1 MLRSF
6 VTSFKLENSYK
17 VNSFIYSLK
26 QIPVIKRIIPSR
38 FYGNPDFKII
48 GIIISFIRQI
58 ISTFLWKI
66 LYVYLMIF
74 IPVTE
79 FGNTNSFIHIFVF
92 LTIIGSFINT
102 NMFNPT
108 KDKYYALV
116 LMKMD
121 PGKYAVSNYIFYL
134 LKVFIGF
141 IPVVILLGLASKV
154 DLYLLLILPIVISFI
169 KAIGCALQ
177 LYVSKKKKTTFNE
190 NFPTPILWGSVVVL
204 LVVTYVLPYIGIVIN
219 SYIFLVI
226 ALLSVIFGLFS
237 IRYIIKYDNYFRIY
251 KTLLKPNVIIFD
263 PKDINKKN
271 NHDIYSKKIDK
282 SVKADN
288 SKMGYDY
295 FNDIFVKRHRSILTK
310 SSKRV
315 FLILLGILICLI
327 ASVFLIDN
335 ASKELNKLPL
345 LFLPYFLFIMY
356 ILNRGT
362 VVSQA
367 MFMNCDHSML
377 AYRFYRQ
384 SETVLELFKRRLK
397 VLIKINIVPSLV
409 IAVGLP
415 LLLFITGGTDN
426 ILNYLILFISIISMS
441 IFFSIHHMVL
451 YYLLQPYNVDMEMKS
466 STYTIA
472 NSVTYFVCYM
482 MMQMRIP
489 TVIFGS
495 IVTLFA
501 IIYIIV
507 SLILVYK
514 LAPKTFKLK

>member
-1 MLRSF
+1 MF
-6 VTSFKLENSYK
+6 KAFINSFKLENSYK

-26 QIPVIKRIIPSR
+26 QVPLIKKIIPSR

-48 GIIISFIRQI
+48 GIIISFFRQI

-66 LYVYLMIF
+66 LYIYLMIF
-74 IPVTE
+74 IPVSE
-79 FGNTNSFIHIFVF
+79 FGNPDSFIHIFIF

-108 KDKYYALV
+108 KDKYYALA

-121 PGKYAVSNYIFYL
+121 PRKYAVSNYIFYL
-134 LKVFIGF
+134 LKVFVGF
-141 IPVVILLGLASKV
+141 IPLIIILGLSINV
-154 DLYLLLILPIVISFI
+154 NIYLLILLTIVIPFI
-169 KAIGCALQ
+169 KAIGCAIH
-177 LYVSKKKKTTFNE
+177 LYISKKKKTTFNE
-190 NFPTPILWGSVVVL
+190 NFPTPILWGSVVFL
-204 LVVTYVLPYIGIVIN
+204 LVGAYILPYLGIMIN
-219 SYIFLVI
+219 MYIFLFI
-226 ALLSVIFGLFS
+226 S
-237 IRYIIKYDNYFRIY
+237 IISIVGGIISIKYIVGYDNYFRIY
-251 KTLLKPNVIIFD
+251 KTLLKPDVIIFN
-263 PKDINKKN
+263 PKDVNKKSN
-271 NHDIYSKKIDK
+271 YDLYSKKIDK
-282 SVKADN
+282 SVEIDN
-288 SKMGYDY
+288 SKIGYDY

-310 SSKRV
+310 SSRRL

-327 ASVFLIDN
+327 ASIYFIDG
-335 ASKELNKLPL
+335 AGKEINKLPL

-397 VLIKINIVPSLV
+397 VLIKINIFPSLV

-426 ILNYLILFISIISMS
+426 ILNYLILFISILSMS

-489 TVIFGS
+489 TLIFGS
-495 IVTLFA
+495 VITSFA
-501 IIYIIV
+501 IVYVIV

>member
-1 MLRSF
+1 MLRAF
-6 VTSFKLENSYK
+6 LTSFKLENTYK

-26 QIPVIKRIIPSR
+26 QLPLIRRIIPNR
-38 FYGNPDFKII
+38 FYGNLDFKII

-66 LYVYLMIF
+66 LYVYIMIF
-74 IPVTE
+74 IPAME
-79 FGNTNSFIHIFVF
+79 FGNSNSFIHIFIF

-121 PGKYAVSNYIFYL
+121 PTKYAVSNYIFYL
-134 LKVFIGF
+134 LKVLIGF
-141 IPVVILLGLASKV
+141 IPIVVILGLMTGVKI
-154 DLYLLLILPIVISFI
+154 YLLILLPVVITFI
-169 KAIGCALQ
+169 KAIGCSIQ
-177 LYVSKKKKTTFNE
+177 LFISKKKKTTFNE
-190 NFPTPILWGSVVVL
+190 NFPAPIVWIMVVL
-204 LVVTYVLPYIGIVIN
+204 LLVLAYVLPYIGIVIN
-219 SYIFLVI
+219 EYIYI
-226 ALLSVIFGLFS
+226 ALFIISIIGGIVS

-251 KTLLKPNVIIFD
+251 KELLKPNAIIFD
-263 PKDINKKN
+263 LKN
-271 NHDIYSKKIDK
+271 VNVKTNYEMYSKKIDK
-282 SVKADN
+282 TVTADDN
-288 SKMGYDY
+288 KIGYDY

-315 FLILLGILICLI
+315 FLILLGILILI
-327 ASVFLIDN
+327 IGSVLLIKGFD
-335 ASKELNKLPL
+335 KEVNKLPL

-397 VLIKINIVPSLV
+397 VLIKINLFPSLV
-409 IAVGLP
+409 IAIGLP
-415 LLLFITGGTDN
+415 LLLLITGGTNN
-426 ILNYLILFISIISMS
+426 ILNYFLLFISIISMS
-441 IFFSIHHMVL
+441 IFFSVHHMVL
-451 YYLLQPYNVDMEMKS
+451 YYLLQPYNVDMEMKN
-466 STYTIA
+466 STYTVA
-472 NSVTYFVCYM
+472 NSVTYFLCYM

-489 TVIFGS
+489 TIIFGS
-495 IVTLFA
+495 IITLFA
-501 IIYIIV
+501 IVYVVI